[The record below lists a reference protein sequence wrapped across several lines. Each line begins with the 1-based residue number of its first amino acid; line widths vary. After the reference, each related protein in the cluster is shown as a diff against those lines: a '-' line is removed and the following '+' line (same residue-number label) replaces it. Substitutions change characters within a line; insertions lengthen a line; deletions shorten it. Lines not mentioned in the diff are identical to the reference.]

1 VLASGTRLGAYVIHA
16 CIGEGGMGEVYRT
29 HDTRLDRTVALKVLP
44 DSLANDPERRAR
56 FEREAKS
63 LAALNHPHIA
73 QVYGIDY
80 IDGVHI
86 LVMEFVDGE
95 DLETRLRRGALP
107 FDEAHA
113 IALQIAEALESA
125 HERGVVH
132 RDLKPANIA
141 LTTDG
146 QVKILDFGLAKL
158 RPGAES
164 GGSDPGRSPTITS
177 PAVTHAGAILGTAA
191 YMSPEQAK
199 GRVVDKRSDVWAFGC
214 VLYEMLAGR
223 RAFPGED
230 VSDSLARVLRDE
242 PDWNAL
248 PSDVPDPIR
257 LLLRACL
264 EKDRK
269 LRAADIAVATFE
281 LRQTR
286 STQREIAAARFNS
299 GRSWAQRFRGVL
311 PWAIAA
317 MALLVAALSGWRNEP
332 ATRVNPPVR
341 FHIDTGALRLPDT
354 AAAAL
359 SPDGSVVVF
368 AALVGNGS
376 STQLYM
382 RRLDSLDF
390 LPLRG
395 TEGATAPFF
404 SPDSQWVGFFA
415 DGGLKKAALSGGVVT
430 TLVEDARRARGAT
443 WGDGFIVFTSAEG
456 GLARVAETGGQPVV
470 LTTLAE
476 GEQSHQWPQLI
487 DRGRVVVFAA
497 SRGRQG
503 EERLATAIVAQ
514 RLSDGER
521 RDLVAGARIGRVLDD
536 RHLVYLFETTVF
548 GIAFDS
554 AQLTPLGEPVPLIE
568 DVYTSLVGATQLEVA
583 TNGVILV
590 GQGSTRTHRLSVIER
605 GRRAALLSLE
615 PSQYFDPR
623 VSPDGREIAVTIG
636 GDLWTYDWERD
647 VPSRLTD
654 DALNNWDPVW
664 SPDGAGII
672 FRKAGGRSPG
682 TYWRRA
688 DAASDATSLI
698 ADTAMTVQSWH
709 PNGRVLAANLEIGGL
724 NDIVTIP
731 IEGDSSSRWR
741 VGKPSPFVTTRFH
754 EAEPAFSPDG
764 KWVAY
769 QSNETGRFEIY
780 VRAFPGPS
788 GRWQV
793 STSGGLTPTWLRE
806 GRQLLYRTLDQ
817 RLLVA
822 TYAAETGRFT
832 VTATADWSTDT
843 LADTGTG
850 QRNYDAHPDGK
861 RVMALLGSGRPG
873 GSSQRLLV
881 ILRFDEELRRAI
893 VNPK

>member
-1 VLASGTRLGAYVIHA
+1 
-16 CIGEGGMGEVYRT
+16 MGEVYRT

-73 QVYGIDY
+73 QIYGVDC

-95 DLETRLRRGALP
+95 DLATRLRRGALP

-113 IALQIAEALESA
+113 VALQIAEALESA

-141 LTTDG
+141 LTADG

-164 GGSDPGRSPTITS
+164 AASDPERSPTITS
-177 PAVTHAGAILGTAA
+177 PAMTHAGAILGTAA

-214 VLYEMLAGR
+214 VVYEMLAGR

-230 VSDSLARVLRDE
+230 VSDTLARVLRDE
-242 PDWNAL
+242 PEWNAL
-248 PSDVPDPIR
+248 PSDLPDPIR
-257 LLLRACL
+257 LLLRGCL

-269 LRAADIAVATFE
+269 LRAADMAVATFE

-286 STQREIAAARFNS
+286 STQRPLTAARSNS
-299 GRSWAQRFRGVL
+299 GRSWAQRFRGGL

-317 MALLVAALSGWRNEP
+317 VALLVAALAGWRNEP
-332 ATRVNPPVR
+332 ATRIDPPVR

-368 AALVGNGS
+368 AASVGS
-376 STQLYM
+376 STQLYV
-382 RRLDSLDF
+382 RRLDSLDIM
-390 LPLRG
+390 PLRG
-395 TEGATAPFF
+395 TEGAAAPFF

-415 DGGLKKAALSGGVVT
+415 DGDLKKAALSGGVVT
-430 TLVEDARRARGAT
+430 TLIEDIRLARGGT
-443 WGDGFIVFTSAEG
+443 WGDGFIVFASAEG

-476 GEQSHQWPQLI
+476 GERSHQWPQLI
-487 DRGRVVVFAA
+487 DRGRAVVFAA

-503 EERLATAIVAQ
+503 EGRLATAIVAQ

-521 RDLVAGARIGRVLDD
+521 RDLVADAHIGRVLDD
-536 RHLVYLFETTVF
+536 RHLVYLLETTLF

-554 AQLTPLGEPVPLIE
+554 ARLTPLGEPVPLIE

-583 TNGVILV
+583 ANGAILV
-590 GQGSTRTHRLSVIER
+590 GQGATRTHRLSVIER
-605 GRRAALLSLE
+605 GRRAALLAAE

-623 VSPDGREIAVTIG
+623 VSPNGREIAMTIG
-636 GDLWTYDWERD
+636 GDLWIHDWERN
-647 VPSRLTD
+647 VLSRLTD

-664 SPDGAGII
+664 SRDGAGIV
-672 FRKAGGRSPG
+672 FRKAGGRTPG

-688 DAASDATSLI
+688 DAAADATPLI
-698 ADTAMTVQSWH
+698 ADAAMTVQSWH
-709 PNGRVLAANLEIGGL
+709 PNGRVLAANLEVGGL

-731 IEGDSSSRWR
+731 IEGDSSAGWR
-741 VGKPSPFVTTRFH
+741 VGKPSPFVATRFH

-822 TYAAETGRFT
+822 TYAAETGRFS

-850 QRNYDAHPDGK
+850 QRNYDVHPDGK
-861 RVMALLGSGRPG
+861 RVMALLGSGRAG
-873 GSSQRLLV
+873 GGSQRLLV
-881 ILRFDEELRRAI
+881 ISRFDEELRRAI